1 MLGNTQF
8 DSGRNELGSHRITP
22 CLQNNKLNMSII
34 ILIFFSLECTTL
46 GWSEVLYTNVFQ
58 TGLLDS
64 SLDVMLPMG
73 TFLLWDTTKIG
84 DETK

>member
-1 MLGNTQF
+1 M
-8 DSGRNELGSHRITP
+8 
-22 CLQNNKLNMSII
+22 
-34 ILIFFSLECTTL
+34 
-46 GWSEVLYTNVFQ
+46 GWSEVMGTNVSQ
-58 TGLLDS
+58 IGLLDS